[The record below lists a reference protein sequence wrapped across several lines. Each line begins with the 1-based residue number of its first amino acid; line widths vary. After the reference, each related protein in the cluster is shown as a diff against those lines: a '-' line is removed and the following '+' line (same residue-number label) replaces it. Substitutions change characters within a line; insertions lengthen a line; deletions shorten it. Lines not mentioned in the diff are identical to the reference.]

1 MNRPAEST
9 QGYRAAHSAW
19 HIQLDGSAEVDQV
32 LAITR
37 DYLATFSPEHLAR
50 LPESCRPGRIKGED
64 DIAYWSCR
72 LAQYNHATDGGP
84 VDGELMQEILNYF
97 LHAWVRISQLHRARA
112 AQAPERTREAIH

>member
-64 DIAYWSCR
+64 DIAYWSCK
-72 LAQYNHATDGGP
+72 LAQHNHSDPGMR
-84 VDGELMQEILNYF
+84 VDAELMQEMLNYF
-97 LHAWVRISQLHRARA
+97 LHAWVRLSQIQRIHL
-112 AQAPERTREAIH
+112 APEAAYH